1 MGWTYLEPEE
11 ALNFRKGSI
20 KNVLLEDILETQLKK
35 INNIKYKSS
44 VYQFK
49 DVNISNA
56 IHELKSIPFEGLINT
71 SEKVFDLLTL
81 GKSYVED
88 IQGDRK
94 SYNLKYIDWE
104 QPENNVY
111 HVNR

>member
-1 MGWTYLEPEE
+1 M
-11 ALNFRKGSI
+11 R
-20 KNVLLEDILETQLKK
+20 K
-35 INNIKYKSS
+35 INQIKYKDSI
-44 VYQFK
+44 YQFK

-56 IHELKSIPFEGLINT
+56 VHTLKTIPFEGLVKT
-71 SEKVFDLLTL
+71 SEKIFDLLTL

-94 SYNLKYIDWE
+94 SYDLKYIDWE

-111 HVNR
+111 HVTDEYNVETSLFDGSKRRSDIVLL